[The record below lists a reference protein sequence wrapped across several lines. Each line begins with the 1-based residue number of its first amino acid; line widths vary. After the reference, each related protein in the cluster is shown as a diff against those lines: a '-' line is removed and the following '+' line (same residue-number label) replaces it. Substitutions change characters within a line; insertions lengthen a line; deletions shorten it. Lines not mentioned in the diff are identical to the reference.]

1 MAAAFGFS
9 QQIRSAMIRRLEA
22 LVGRPMSDF
31 DMLTMNRQ
39 DPIQVVHDRADK
51 EAAHAEAEQ
60 LATHWHRAEH
70 VTTDGWATSASCATV
85 R

>member
-1 MAAAFGFS
+1 VAASVQRLAATEEMAAAFGFS

-39 DPIQVVHDRADK
+39 DPFRSSTIAPTRRPPTLRQSSSPRTGT
-51 EAAHAEAEQ
+51 EPS
-60 LATHWHRAEH
+60 T
-70 VTTDGWATSASCATV
+70 
-85 R
+85 